1 MYSNMLRPGL
11 HAAKSRQS
19 REFLF
24 RGGMSALNKALD
36 DAGETAVAILSDD
49 ADGMTQLKVQSR
61 LGAVFLWS
69 RYNEGDIAILYPDGH
84 YESLLIT
91 YDKRVES
98 GYDFLTVAELLAIA
112 SEAQLDIA
120 WVSVL
125 MPFWTGRRTVV
136 DRQSVAES
144 DLCSCMDS
152 MDISGEGGG
161 RK

>member
-1 MYSNMLRPGL
+1 MLRPGL
-11 HAAKSRQS
+11 HVAKSWRS

-24 RGGMSALNKALD
+24 RGGTSALNKALD
-36 DAGETAVAILSDD
+36 DAGETAVAILSND

-69 RYNEGDIAILYPDGH
+69 RYNKGDIAIMYPDGH

-98 GYDFLTVAELLAIA
+98 GHDLLTVAELLAIA

-136 DRQSVAES
+136 DRQSVTES
-144 DLCSCMDS
+144 NLCLCMDS
-152 MDISGEGGG
+152 MDISGEG
-161 RK
+161 RVEK